1 MKKTVVI
8 LQPQTGNRERKE
20 QWNIA
25 TGQAAVP
32 NRDIFGTSKRDKEH
46 TVPVNFT
53 LIIYT
58 DSHGSTTTK
67 QKDILY
73 IFNSGEFDPGSGWT
87 LAAGLTHASRTA
99 AGEELAPPAGEW
111 RTGE

>member
-1 MKKTVVI
+1 MKKKVVI

-46 TVPVNFT
+46 TVPVNFILT
-53 LIIYT
+53 YIQTATDLQQQSKKIY
-58 DSHGSTTTK
+58 
-67 QKDILY
+67 LY
-73 IFNSGEFDPGSGWT
+73 IYLTAESLI
-87 LAAGLTHASRTA
+87 LAQDER
-99 AGEELAPPAGEW
+99 
-111 RTGE
+111 

>member
-58 DSHGSTTTK
+58 DSHGSTTTSK
-67 QKDILY
+67 KVYNIYLTAESLILAQD
-73 IFNSGEFDPGSGWT
+73 E
-87 LAAGLTHASRTA
+87 R
-99 AGEELAPPAGEW
+99 
-111 RTGE
+111 